1 MVCVFDYQ
9 EALDSFTREKEARVA
24 AERLQSSLSED
35 LKRAQQDIASSNQK
49 VLEGDIRLIL

>member
-1 MVCVFDYQ
+1 M
-9 EALDSFTREKEARVA
+9 DSFNREKEARVA

-49 VLEGDIRLIL
+49 VLERSSLDLMKLYFVIQ